1 MGSGAEAQRSGIE
14 LCCARLCPASGRLL
28 ASHHTCDTSLLPA
41 QLEVQTAIR
50 DGEWEAGQP
59 RNARRDKAAVQ
70 AAFLADPERAR
81 EAIRLAIRLHHRR
94 RTATTAPVQ
103 AAPMAQAAAANG
115 DSGGSAAGG
124 GGSAAGGGGL
134 AERLARMQA
143 LVARGTLTAEE
154 AAGVRAAP
162 EDPTARLVEAADLAA
177 TGAIAAEELAE
188 VKARWLA
195 ALA

>member
-1 MGSGAEAQRSGIE
+1 M
-14 LCCARLCPASGRLL
+14 
-28 ASHHTCDTSLLPA
+28 

-81 EAIRLAIRLHHRR
+81 EAIRLAIRLQHRR
-94 RTATTAPVQ
+94 RAATTAPVQ
-103 AAPMAQAAAANG
+103 AVPMARAAANG
-115 DSGGSAAGG
+115 SGG
-124 GGSAAGGGGL
+124 GGSASAGGGL

-154 AAGVRAAP
+154 AAGVRAAVLAAR

-177 TGAIAAEELAE
+177 TGAIASEELAE